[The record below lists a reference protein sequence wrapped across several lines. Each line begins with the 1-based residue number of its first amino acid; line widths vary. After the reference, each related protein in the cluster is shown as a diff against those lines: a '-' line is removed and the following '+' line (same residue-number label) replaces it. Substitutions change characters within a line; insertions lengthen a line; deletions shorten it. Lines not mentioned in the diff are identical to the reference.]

1 MAIRVIENGKKVDLF
16 LAWKRGRVLDI
27 PAGFGRE
34 AAHLGELGFETVLF
48 DLFPRPSEKIQQA
61 WVRGDA
67 TKIIPFANDRFDYVL
82 TREGI
87 EHFEDQ
93 ALFLKECARVLKP
106 RGTLVLTTPNI
117 TNIRSRVSY
126 LLTCQRTPRRGLI
139 NEIQTRRVGK
149 ATGWSYHGHAF
160 LIDYFRLRYLLR
172 FAGFDK
178 IQVFTDRYSPTS
190 IAMAWLIPAMF
201 IASRISVNISLKKF
215 QRKYK
220 DGAGERLFD
229 EMMSHVFSK
238 ALLFGKRMIIVAQKS

>member
-1 MAIRVIENGKKVDLF
+1 MAIRVIEKGKKVDLF
-16 LAWKRGRVLDI
+16 LDWKRGRVLDI

-34 AAHLGELGFETVLF
+34 AAHLDELGFETVLF

-117 TNIRSRVSY
+117 TNVRSRVSY

-229 EMMSHVFSK
+229 EIMSHVFSK
-238 ALLFGKRMIIVAQKS
+238 ALLFGKRMIVVAQKS

>member
-1 MAIRVIENGKKVDLF
+1 MQVIENGKKVDF
-16 LAWKRGRVLDI
+16 FSEKKRGRVLDI

-34 AAHLGELGFETVLF
+34 AAHLGELGFATILF
-48 DLFPRPSEKIQQA
+48 DLFPRPSEKHPQV

-67 TKIIPFANDRFDYVL
+67 TKNLPFANDRFDYVL
-82 TREGI
+82 TQEGI

-126 LLTCQRTPRRGLI
+126 MLTCQRTPRRGLI

-201 IASRISVNISLKKF
+201 IASRISANISLKKF

-220 DGAGERLFD
+220 DGAGEKLFD
-229 EMMSHVFSK
+229 EITSHVFSK
-238 ALLFGKRMIIVAQKS
+238 AVLFGKRMIIVAQKS